1 MHPLLVSSAALAIY
15 LVGWVPLAALLVYV
29 LEASGD
35 LGWEASAAIVVPAC
49 LVYAFV
55 CLSPWYLVRMT
66 PLRSS
71 AVTRVLATNF
81 GAAVGGS
88 ILLLAMAR
96 GTAALLSRFSTF
108 HSVDQRFRPHAPLLF
123 GMGVLLY
130 LLSAGMHY
138 ALASIE
144 ESKEALNR
152 EMQALV
158 AARDAEL
165 KALKAQINPHFLFNS
180 LNSISALASID
191 ATRAREMCVRL
202 SDFLRSSLR
211 VGERESVPLSEE
223 LSLAHNYLGVE
234 QVRFGGRL
242 RVEQQIAP
250 DCEVGLVPPLLLQPL
265 VENAVKHGIA
275 SMVDGGTIRLEAWR
289 VENAMHI
296 SVENPFDA
304 EGAAAS
310 RNGLGLQIVKRRL
323 LARYGDRADMAA
335 ESGSRFCCRMR
346 RDDLATD
353 KTWFLLGGRANYAV
367 QRFQEEVLSP
377 HHRLVHAQV
386 FVDMVHA
393 AFQDAFP
400 LRIRFSQ
407 PAAAERGQNVPGG
420 FAIEMSL
427 GGVRHQ
433 SA

>member
-1 MHPLLVSSAALAIY
+1 MHPLLVSGAALTIY
-15 LVGWVPLAALLVYV
+15 LLGWVPLAALLVYV
-29 LEASGD
+29 LEASGS
-35 LGWEASAAIVVPAC
+35 LGWEASAAIVIPAC
-49 LVYAFV
+49 MVYAFV
-55 CLSPWYLVRMT
+55 CLSPWYVVRMT

-71 AVTRVLATNF
+71 AMPRILTTNF

-88 ILLLAMAR
+88 ILLLAIAR
-96 GTAALLSRFSTF
+96 GMAVLLSRFATF

-138 ALASIE
+138 AMASVE

-180 LNSISALASID
+180 LNSISALAGID
-191 ATRAREMCVRL
+191 AVRAREMCVRL

-223 LSLAHNYLGVE
+223 LALAHNYLGVE

-242 RVEQQIAP
+242 RVEQQIAAE
-250 DCEVGLVPPLLLQPL
+250 CEAGLVPPLLLQPL

-275 SMVDGGTIRLEAWR
+275 SMVEGGTIRLEAWR

-296 SVENPFDA
+296 SVENPFDP
-304 EGAAAS
+304 EGATAR

-323 LARYGDRADMAA
+323 LARYGDRADMAV
-335 ESGSRFCCRMR
+335 ESGDHRYR
-346 RDDLATD
+346 
-353 KTWFLLGGRANYAV
+353 V
-367 QRFQEEVLSP
+367 EVLLP
-377 HHRLVHAQV
+377 Y
-386 FVDMVHA
+386 
-393 AFQDAFP
+393 
-400 LRIRFSQ
+400 
-407 PAAAERGQNVPGG
+407 ETG
-420 FAIEMSL
+420 
-427 GGVRHQ
+427 
-433 SA
+433 

>member
-1 MHPLLVSSAALAIY
+1 MHPLLVSGAALAIY
-15 LVGWVPLAALLVYV
+15 LVGWIPLAALLVYV
-29 LEASGD
+29 LEASGS

-49 LVYAFV
+49 AVYAFV
-55 CLSPWYLVRMT
+55 CLSPWYVVRMT

-71 AVTRVLATNF
+71 AMPRILTTNF

-88 ILLLAMAR
+88 ILLLAIAR
-96 GTAALLSRFSTF
+96 ATAVALSHFDTF

-123 GMGVLLY
+123 GMGVLIY

-138 ALASIE
+138 AMASVE

-158 AARDAEL
+158 VARDAEL

-180 LNSISALASID
+180 LNSISALAGID
-191 ATRAREMCVRL
+191 AARAREMCVRL

-242 RVEQQIAP
+242 RVEQQIGEG
-250 DCEVGLVPPLLLQPL
+250 CEAGLVPPLLLQPL

-275 SMVDGGTIRLEAWR
+275 SLVEGGTIRLEAWR
-289 VENAMHI
+289 VENALHI
-296 SVENPFDA
+296 SVENPFDP
-304 EGAAAS
+304 EGATAR

-323 LARYGDRADMAA
+323 LARYGDRADMAV
-335 ESGSRFCCRMR
+335 ESGDHRYRVEI
-346 RDDLATD
+346 
-353 KTWFLLGGRANYAV
+353 LLPYETA
-367 QRFQEEVLSP
+367 
-377 HHRLVHAQV
+377 
-386 FVDMVHA
+386 
-393 AFQDAFP
+393 
-400 LRIRFSQ
+400 
-407 PAAAERGQNVPGG
+407 
-420 FAIEMSL
+420 
-427 GGVRHQ
+427 
-433 SA
+433 